1 MEYGRIVRRALD
13 ITWRHKV
20 LWVFGIAAVL
30 FGGGKRGGGGGGGGS
45 GLQYVFSGKDIE
57 QWRQGIPSIPGRP
70 FGPWE
75 WPPTPSLD
83 PSTLV
88 PIMLAI
94 AMAVLVLGFLV
105 FVASIIVRYTSLGAL
120 AGMVD
125 EVERTE
131 HTSFKSGLTKG
142 WSRLLRLFA
151 IDLLIGIAMFV
162 IVMALIVLGTIGV
175 LLASAPAILLFPAG
189 RGAGVAGILWA
200 VAVGLGLLL
209 VFILVGLALSAVATL
224 VREFAFR
231 ACILDGKGV
240 FGALG
245 EGIALT
251 RNRSRE
257 AVLMWLIMVAINLA
271 LGLVSIPLVL
281 LGIGGMLGPALLAF
295 SATRSVLAA
304 VGVALPFLFVVAV
317 ASAAIGGI
325 YLTFRSAVWTLTYRE
340 LRADQVLVP
349 AT

>member
-1 MEYGRIVRRALD
+1 MPA
-13 ITWRHKV
+13 H
-20 LWVFGIAAVL
+20 
-30 FGGGKRGGGGGGGGS
+30 
-45 GLQYVFSGKDIE
+45 
-57 QWRQGIPSIPGRP
+57 P
-70 FGPWE
+70 FGPWR
-75 WPPTPSLD
+75 WPPTPSPD
-83 PSTLV
+83 SGIWIT
-88 PIMLAI
+88 IMLAI

-151 IDLLIGIAMFV
+151 IDLLIGMVVFV
-162 IVMALIVLGTIGV
+162 IVMALIVLGIISV
-175 LLASAPAILLFPAG
+175 LLASAPAMLLFRAG
-189 RGAGVAGILWA
+189 TEADVAGILWA

-271 LGLVSIPLVL
+271 LGLVSIPLAL

-295 SATRSVLAA
+295 SATGSPLAA
-304 VGVALPFLFVVAV
+304 AGVALPFLFVIAL

-340 LRADQVLVP
+340 LRADQVLAV

>member
-20 LWVFGIAAVL
+20 LWVFGIAAAL
-30 FGGGKRGGGGGGGGS
+30 FGGGRSGGGGGGGS
-45 GLQYVFSGKDIE
+45 GGGGVQSVIGSGDFERWWPQTPPPNWETIIPILV
-57 QWRQGIPSIPGRP
+57 GIGVIA
-70 FGPWE
+70 
-75 WPPTPSLD
+75 
-83 PSTLV
+83 LV
-88 PIMLAI
+88 
-94 AMAVLVLGFLV
+94 VGFLV
-105 FVASIIVRYTSLGAL
+105 LVVSIIVRYTSLGAL

-131 HTSFKSGLTKG
+131 GTSFKSGVKRG
-142 WSRLLRLFA
+142 WACLLRLFA
-151 IDLLIGIAMFV
+151 IDLLIGIVVFV
-162 IVMALIVLGTIGV
+162 IVMALLVLGIIGV
-175 LLASAPAILLFPAG
+175 LLASAPAALLFQAG
-189 RGAGVAGILWA
+189 TGAGVAGILWA
-200 VAVGLGLLL
+200 VAVGLVLLL
-209 VFILVGLALSAVATL
+209 AFILVGLALSAVVTL
-224 VREFAFR
+224 IREFAFR

-271 LGLVSIPLVL
+271 LGLVSIPFAL
-281 LGIGGMLGPALLAF
+281 LGVGAMLGPALLAF
-295 SATRSVLAA
+295 SATRSPLAA
-304 VGVALPFLFVVAV
+304 AGVALPFLFVIAL

-340 LRADQVLVP
+340 LRAEQVMVP